1 MNEAVAEDEMPSILE
16 ELKDRGARA
25 IEAGRLEEAEEL
37 FEKALEL
44 TRKYGEPHQIDLA
57 VCNRVAAAI
66 ERGRGASE
74 LPRLREILVRNAD
87 PVSCR
92 VAAYNIAR
100 HYEQIKSFKKALF
113 YARIARDRS
122 EVLGR
127 RDWLATSHNLI
138 GNTLL
143 AESFVDEACEQ
154 YEQALTLMPEAP
166 SATRAGILCNIG
178 YCRILQGH
186 HRQGYRHLYESLHLL
201 RQFQAERYEIATRL
215 DLCFAHLETGRY
227 RLARNQGVKAMRLAE
242 KLDEGNSLK
251 NALYL
256 LGEVENLC
264 GNTVAA
270 RAYFTRLQRDFFPDA
285 SYLPGFLLAVDVRQL
300 VNLHA

>member
-1 MNEAVAEDEMPSILE
+1 MTEAAEEAVRSVLE
-16 ELKDRGARA
+16 ELKDRGAKA
-25 IEAGRLEEAEEL
+25 IEAGRLEEAESL
-37 FEKALEL
+37 FEEALVL
-44 TRKYGEPHQIDLA
+44 ARDHGDPHQIDLA
-57 VCNRVAAAI
+57 VCNRAAAAI
-66 ERGRGASE
+66 ERGRGAGD

-100 HYEQIKSFKKALF
+100 HYEQSKSFKKALF
-113 YARIARDRS
+113 YARIACDRS
-122 EVLGR
+122 ETLGR

-154 YEQALTLMPEAP
+154 YEQALELMPEAP
-166 SATRAGILCNIG
+166 SATRAGILCNLG
-178 YCRILQGH
+178 YCRTLQGK
-186 HRQGYRHLYESLHLL
+186 HREGYRLLYESLRLL
-201 RQFQAERYEIATRL
+201 RSFQAERYEIATRL

-227 RLARNQGVKAMRLAE
+227 QHARNQGIKAMRLAE
-242 KLDEGNSLK
+242 KLDESQQLK
-251 NALYL
+251 NSLYL
-256 LGEVENLC
+256 LGEVESLC
-264 GNTVAA
+264 GHTDAA
-270 RAYFTRLQRDFFPDA
+270 RAYFTQLQREFFPDA

>member
-1 MNEAVAEDEMPSILE
+1 MSEVVRDEARSVFE
-16 ELKDRGARA
+16 ELRDRGARA
-25 IEAGRLEEAEEL
+25 VEFGRLEEAESL
-37 FEKALEL
+37 FEEALAWA
-44 TRKYGEPHQIDLA
+44 RSHGDPHQIDLA
-57 VCNRVAAAI
+57 VCNRAAAAI
-66 ERGRGASE
+66 DLGRGAGE

-92 VAAYNIAR
+92 IAAYNIAR
-100 HYEQIKSFKKALF
+100 HYELSKSFKKALF

-122 EVLGR
+122 ENLGR

-143 AESFVDEACEQ
+143 AESFVEQACEQ
-154 YEQALTLMPEAP
+154 YEQALALVPEEP
-166 SATRAGILCNIG
+166 SATRAGILCNLG
-178 YCRILQGH
+178 YCRTLQRRYGEA
-186 HRQGYRHLYESLHLL
+186 YPLLYESLRLL
-201 RQFQAERYEIATRL
+201 RRFHAERYEIATRL

-227 RLARNQGVKAMRLAE
+227 RLARRQGIRAMSLAE
-242 KLDEGNSLK
+242 KLGEANALK

-256 LGEVENLC
+256 LGEAESLSGHVD
-264 GNTVAA
+264 TA
-270 RAYFTRLQRDFFPDA
+270 RAYFTRLQQEFFPDA